1 MENEGKPQ
9 KDLAYRSKN
18 YWNQQGFISG
28 LREGWFIVVRGSKQ
42 RIFGKGLMCAHKAFI
57 RSCGLEWLSVPVISW
72 KQGGRSGFI
81 TIPFSKPWCFTG
93 ISGKLACLWEH
104 QVFKWRGQC
113 LSACGTQLPSLQGQQ
128 GLGTSWTWLGGG
140 ILCVRAATGLSL
152 SFNSPQFHL
161 DRPPGHGEHPFSSMW
176 FSFCTLLMAFPHK
189 QEAVFIPCFR
199 INIKYICYSHC
210 CAIKMLQQSLAGLVL
225 LIPRNFSL
233 LWSWWKK
240 SWKGRQCIE
249 PDI

>member
-18 YWNQQGFISG
+18 YWDQQGFISG

-72 KQGGRSGFI
+72 KQGVDLASSQFPSLSHGVSLE
-81 TIPFSKPWCFTG
+81 PVK
-93 ISGKLACLWEH
+93 ACLSLTAWGFQVERAMFVCLWHSAPIPGGTARLWERAGPDG
-104 QVFKWRGQC
+104 RGSSLCQ
-113 LSACGTQLPSLQGQQ
+113 GT
-128 GLGTSWTWLGGG
+128 
-140 ILCVRAATGLSL
+140 TGLSS
-152 SFNSPQFHL
+152 SFASPQFTWT
-161 DRPPGHGEHPFSSMW
+161 DPQGTREHFFSSTW
-176 FSFCTLLMAFPHK
+176 CSFCTLLMVLPQE

-210 CAIKMLQQSLAGLVL
+210 FAIEMLLQSLAGLFL
-225 LIPRNFSL
+225 LNPQNFSL

-240 SWKGRQCIE
+240 NWKGRQRIE